1 MQQDSEECLTFIQ
14 QQFKQA
20 NMKIQIDGKDVNLVD
35 YLFKIELETTFTNT
49 QDPSQLAE
57 VHNEEVTK
65 LVCQIDNP
73 TLPVNMIQEGVK
85 LSLVAEVEKMNYQIN
100 ENQIYRKE
108 SKIAKL
114 PQYLFVQLNR
124 FFWKKD
130 SAVAGTKGGKSKIL
144 RNVSFPLVF
153 DLYDNCTEDLKGSL
167 KHGRDFEIK
176 Q

>member
-100 ENQIYRKE
+100 ENQIY
-108 SKIAKL
+108 
-114 PQYLFVQLNR
+114 
-124 FFWKKD
+124 
-130 SAVAGTKGGKSKIL
+130 
-144 RNVSFPLVF
+144 
-153 DLYDNCTEDLKGSL
+153 
-167 KHGRDFEIK
+167 
-176 Q
+176 